1 MKKHKRLSVLLLV
14 VLLVMVQ
21 ALPAFALTST
31 QLVNDD
37 AGLLSV
43 EDVQQLEA
51 RADALQAEYG
61 MAVRIVVV
69 PSMNGTTDAY
79 EYAKALY
86 NQYFAGADANSKG
99 MMMLM
104 LSMEDRDYA
113 LIGNREG
120 NSVLTDY
127 GNEKMVDSFLPY
139 FGEDDWMGGFEDY
152 LDTAEDYCYQYFV
165 EGVAYD
171 YDPSAGWSK
180 ALWILAFVGSP
191 LIALL
196 AVTVMVKGMKTAKK
210 QTHAE
215 MYIGTDEGDAFTL
228 RSQSDDYLY
237 SQTIV
242 TPRVKMDDNDGF
254 GGTTIDAGG
263 FSGSSGKF

>member
-1 MKKHKRLSVLLLV
+1 MKKHKRLAIFLLLV
-14 VLLVMVQ
+14 LFVMQ
-21 ALPAFALTST
+21 AFPAFALTST
-31 QLVNDD
+31 DLVNDD
-37 AGLLSV
+37 YGLLSG
-43 EDVQQLEA
+43 EEVQALEA
-51 RADALQAEYG
+51 RADAIQAEYG
-61 MAVRIVVV
+61 MSVRIVVV
-69 PSMNGTTDAY
+69 PSMNGATDAY
-79 EYAKALY
+79 EYAKSLY

-99 MMMLM
+99 MMMLL
-104 LSMEDRDYA
+104 LSMEARDYA
-113 LIGNREG
+113 LIANREG
-120 NSVLTDY
+120 NTVLTDY

-139 FGEDDWMGGFEDY
+139 FGDDDWVGGFEDY
-152 LDTAEDYCYQYFV
+152 LDTAEDYCYQYYV

-180 ALWILAFVGSP
+180 ALWILAIVGSP

-196 AVTVMVKGMKTAKK
+196 AVSVMVKGMKTANK

-215 MYIGTDEGDAFTL
+215 MYIGSDEGDAFAL
-228 RSQSDDYLY
+228 RKQSDDYLY

-242 TPRVKMDDNDGF
+242 TPRAKIDDNDGF

>member
-1 MKKHKRLSVLLLV
+1 MKKHKYLSVF
-14 VLLVMVQ
+14 LLVMILLVQ
-21 ALPAFALTST
+21 ALPAFALTSAD
-31 QLVNDD
+31 LVNDD
-37 AGLLSV
+37 CGLLTAQ
-43 EDVQQLEA
+43 EVQQLEA
-51 RADALQAEYG
+51 RADAIQAEYDLS
-61 MAVRIVVV
+61 VRVVVV
-69 PSMNGTTDAY
+69 PSMMGQTDAY
-79 EYAKALY
+79 EYAKTLY
-86 NQYFAGADANSKG
+86 NQYFAGVDANSKG

-113 LIGNREG
+113 LIANREG

-127 GNEKMVDSFLPY
+127 GNEKMADSFLPY

-152 LDTAEDYCYQYFV
+152 LDTAEDYCHQYFV

-180 ALWILAFVGSP
+180 ALWILAIVGSP
-191 LIALL
+191 IIALM
-196 AVTVMVKGMKTAKK
+196 AVSVMIKGMKTAKK

-215 MYIGTDEGDAFTL
+215 MYIGTDEGDAFAL
-228 RSQSDDYLY
+228 RNQSDDYLY

-242 TPRVKMDDNDGF
+242 TPRVKVDNDNFG